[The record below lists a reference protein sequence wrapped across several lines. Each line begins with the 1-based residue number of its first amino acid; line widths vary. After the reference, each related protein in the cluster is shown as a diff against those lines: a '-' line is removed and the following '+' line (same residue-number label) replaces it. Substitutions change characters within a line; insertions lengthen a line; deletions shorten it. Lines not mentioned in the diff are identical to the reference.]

1 MNNKFWLMNTNHLL
15 RIARDMELDDFTR
28 AVVER
33 LDDYDRRLKEIDDV
47 LDNFYLHSD
56 PSLLTYELTKMQE
69 ELQQYKEENAE
80 LRAELDSV
88 SGV

>member
-1 MNNKFWLMNTNHLL
+1 MATYHLYDTNQLL
-15 RIARDMELDDFTR
+15 RIARDRDLDEFTL

-33 LDDYDRRLKEIDDV
+33 LDDVDRRLKELADV

-56 PSLLTYELTKMQE
+56 LSLLQHELSKMQE

-80 LRAELDSV
+80 LKAEIDSLK
-88 SGV
+88 G